1 MNASGSTSTLQS
13 DVGLCIMMHSMV
25 EKVFFYLDEQWYKE
39 CLPEAAEAVRAFR
52 GYGFESDLWVVE
64 SGDVLPD
71 PEYDA
76 LYIVDSERLLRQLQ
90 DLGAASCGYSHGGQ
104 TPGNGGLTPI
114 KRADYILMEPQW
126 VDRDSLVKI
135 WQRQRRLPWTILE
148 TARCEVREFVP
159 EDLEAIR
166 ALYDEEARRFLEAPS
181 EDTEKERKILEAYI
195 DRVYRLCGYGHWAV
209 ISRQTGE
216 LIGRIGFSFPNSSA
230 PGPAPDAT
238 FGYLVRKDM
247 RGKGIA
253 REVCAALI
261 EYGFSQLGFERI
273 GADTA
278 LSNTASAKIL
288 RSFGFREV
296 ARREDQRYYIL
307 NKKEWIY
314 IL

>member
-25 EKVFFYLDEQWYKE
+25 EKVFFYLEEQWYKE

-76 LYIVDSERLLRQLQ
+76 LYIADSERLLRQLQ
-90 DLGAASCGYSHGGQ
+90 DLGAASCGYSHS
-104 TPGNGGLTPI
+104 GNGGHAP

-148 TARCEVREFVP
+148 TARCVVREFVP

-166 ALYDEEARRFLEAPS
+166 ALYDEEAERFLEAPS

-253 REVCAALI
+253 QEVCAALI
-261 EYGFSQLGFERI
+261 DYGFSQLGFERI

-278 LSNTASAKIL
+278 LSNTVSDKIL

-307 NKKEWIY
+307 NKNEWSY

>member
-76 LYIVDSERLLRQLQ
+76 LYIADSERLLRQLQ

-230 PGPAPDAT
+230 PGPAPDAS
-238 FGYLVRKDM
+238 FGYLVRKDL

-253 REVCAALI
+253 REVCAAII

-278 LSNTASAKIL
+278 LSNNASDKIL

>member
-1 MNASGSTSTLQS
+1 
-13 DVGLCIMMHSMV
+13 MV
-25 EKVFFYLDEQWYKE
+25 EKVFFNLEEQWYKE
-39 CLPEAAEAVRAFR
+39 CLPEAAEAVRTFR

-64 SGDVLPD
+64 GGEELPA

-76 LYIVDSERLLRQLQ
+76 LYIADSERLLMQLQ
-90 DLGAASCGYSHGGQ
+90 DLGAAFCGYSHS
-104 TPGNGGLTPI
+104 GNRSQDL

-135 WQRQRRLPWTILE
+135 WQRQRHLPWTILE

-166 ALYDEEARRFLEAPS
+166 ALYDEDALKFLEAPS
-181 EDTEKERKILEAYI
+181 EDTEKERKILKAYI

-209 ISRQTGE
+209 LSRQTGE
-216 LIGRIGFSFPNSSA
+216 LVGRIGFSFPNSSA

-238 FGYLVRKDM
+238 FGYLVRKDW

-278 LSNTASAKIL
+278 LSNTASDKIL

-296 ARREDQRYYIL
+296 ARKEDQRYYIL
-307 NKKEWIY
+307 NKNEWSY

>member
-76 LYIVDSERLLRQLQ
+76 LYIADSERLLRQLQ
-90 DLGAASCGYSHGGQ
+90 DLGAASCGYSHS
-104 TPGNGGLTPI
+104 GNGGQAP
-114 KRADYILMEPQW
+114 KRVDYILMEPQW

-148 TARCEVREFVP
+148 TARCVVREFVP

-166 ALYDEEARRFLEAPS
+166 ALYDEEAERFLEAPS

-273 GADTA
+273 GADAA

-307 NKKEWIY
+307 NKNEWSY

>member
-76 LYIVDSERLLRQLQ
+76 LYIADSERLLRQLQ
-90 DLGAASCGYSHGGQ
+90 DLGAASCGYSHS
-104 TPGNGGLTPI
+104 GNGGQAP

-148 TARCEVREFVP
+148 TARCVVREFVP

-166 ALYDEEARRFLEAPS
+166 ALYDEEAERFLEAPS
-181 EDTEKERKILEAYI
+181 EDTEKERTILEAYI

-273 GADTA
+273 GADAA

-307 NKKEWIY
+307 NKNEWSY

>member
-76 LYIVDSERLLRQLQ
+76 LYIADSERLLRQLQ
-90 DLGAASCGYSHGGQ
+90 DLGAASCGYSHS
-104 TPGNGGLTPI
+104 GNGGQAP
-114 KRADYILMEPQW
+114 KRVDYILMEPQW

-148 TARCEVREFVP
+148 TARCVVREFVP

-166 ALYDEEARRFLEAPS
+166 ALYDEEAERFLEAPS

-230 PGPAPDAT
+230 PGPAPDAS

-273 GADTA
+273 GADAA

-307 NKKEWIY
+307 NKNEWSY

>member
-25 EKVFFYLDEQWYKE
+25 EKGFFYLDEQWYKE
-39 CLPEAAEAVRAFR
+39 CLPEAVEAVRAFR

-76 LYIVDSERLLRQLQ
+76 LYIADSERLLRQLQ
-90 DLGAASCGYSHGGQ
+90 DLGAASCGYSHS
-104 TPGNGGLTPI
+104 GNGGQAP

-166 ALYDEEARRFLEAPS
+166 ALYDEEAERFLEAPS

-261 EYGFSQLGFERI
+261 EYGFSQLGFELI

-278 LSNTASAKIL
+278 LSNNASDKIL

-307 NKKEWIY
+307 NKNEWSY

>member
-1 MNASGSTSTLQS
+1 MNGSVLTSALQT

-25 EKVFFYLDEQWYKE
+25 KKVIFYLEEQWYKE
-39 CLPEAAEAVRAFR
+39 CLPEAAEAVRTFK

-64 SGDVLPD
+64 GGEELPA
-71 PEYDA
+71 PEYDT
-76 LYIVDSERLLRQLQ
+76 LYIADSERLLRQLQ
-90 DLGAASCGYSHGGQ
+90 DPGAAFCGYSHS
-104 TPGNGGLTPI
+104 GNTSQNL

-135 WQRQRRLPWTILE
+135 WQRQRHLPWTILE

-166 ALYDEEARRFLEAPS
+166 ALYDEEAVRFLEAPS
-181 EDTEKERKILEAYI
+181 EDTAKEKKILEAYI

-209 ISRQTGE
+209 LSRQTGE
-216 LIGRIGFSFPNSSA
+216 LVGRIGFSFPNSSA
-230 PGPAPDAT
+230 PGPAPDAS
-238 FGYLVRKDM
+238 FGYMVRKDW

-278 LSNTASAKIL
+278 LSNTASDKIL

-307 NKKEWIY
+307 NKNEWSY

>member
-52 GYGFESDLWVVE
+52 EYGFESDLWVVE

-76 LYIVDSERLLRQLQ
+76 LYIADSERLLRQLQ
-90 DLGAASCGYSHGGQ
+90 DLGAASCGYSHS
-104 TPGNGGLTPI
+104 GNGGQAP

-148 TARCEVREFVP
+148 TARCVVREFVP

-166 ALYDEEARRFLEAPS
+166 ALYDEEAERFLEAPS

-230 PGPAPDAT
+230 PGPAPDAS

-261 EYGFSQLGFERI
+261 EYGFSQLGFELI

-278 LSNTASAKIL
+278 LSNTASDKIL

-307 NKKEWIY
+307 NKNEWSY

>member
-1 MNASGSTSTLQS
+1 MNASGFTCTLQS

-76 LYIVDSERLLRQLQ
+76 LYIADSERLLRQLQ
-90 DLGAASCGYSHGGQ
+90 DLGAASCGYSHS
-104 TPGNGGLTPI
+104 GNGGQAP

-148 TARCEVREFVP
+148 TARCVVREFVP

-166 ALYDEEARRFLEAPS
+166 ALYDEEAERFLEAPS

-261 EYGFSQLGFERI
+261 EYGFSQLGFELI

-278 LSNTASAKIL
+278 LSNNASDKIL

>member
-1 MNASGSTSTLQS
+1 MNASGFTCTLQS

-52 GYGFESDLWVVE
+52 EYGFESDLWVVE

-76 LYIVDSERLLRQLQ
+76 LYIADSERLLRQLQ
-90 DLGAASCGYSHGGQ
+90 DLGAASCGYSHS
-104 TPGNGGLTPI
+104 GNGGQAP

-148 TARCEVREFVP
+148 TARCVVREFVP

-166 ALYDEEARRFLEAPS
+166 ALYDEEAERFLEAPS

-216 LIGRIGFSFPNSSA
+216 LIGRIGFSFPDSSA
-230 PGPAPDAT
+230 PGPAPDAS

>member
-1 MNASGSTSTLQS
+1 MNASGITCTLQS

-76 LYIVDSERLLRQLQ
+76 LYIADSERLLRQLQ
-90 DLGAASCGYSHGGQ
+90 DLGAASCGYSHS
-104 TPGNGGLTPI
+104 GNGGQAP

-148 TARCEVREFVP
+148 TARCVVREFVP

-166 ALYDEEARRFLEAPS
+166 ALYDEEAERFLEAPS

-216 LIGRIGFSFPNSSA
+216 LIGRIGFSFPDSSA

-261 EYGFSQLGFERI
+261 EYGFSQLGFELI

-278 LSNTASAKIL
+278 LSNNASDKIL

-307 NKKEWIY
+307 NKNEWSY

>member
-1 MNASGSTSTLQS
+1 MNASGFTCTLQS

-76 LYIVDSERLLRQLQ
+76 LYIADSERLLRQLQ
-90 DLGAASCGYSHGGQ
+90 DLGAASCGYSHS
-104 TPGNGGLTPI
+104 GNGGQAP

-148 TARCEVREFVP
+148 TARCVVREFVP

-166 ALYDEEARRFLEAPS
+166 ALYDEEAERFLEAPS

-216 LIGRIGFSFPNSSA
+216 LIGRIGFSFPDSSA
-230 PGPAPDAT
+230 PGPAPDAS

-261 EYGFSQLGFERI
+261 EYGFSQLGFELI

-307 NKKEWIY
+307 NKNEWSY

>member
-76 LYIVDSERLLRQLQ
+76 LYIADSERLLRQLQ
-90 DLGAASCGYSHGGQ
+90 DLGAASCGYSHS
-104 TPGNGGLTPI
+104 GNGGQAP

-148 TARCEVREFVP
+148 TARCVVREFVP

-166 ALYDEEARRFLEAPS
+166 ALYDEEAERFLEAPS

-230 PGPAPDAT
+230 PGPAPDAS

-261 EYGFSQLGFERI
+261 EYGFSQLGFELI

-278 LSNTASAKIL
+278 LFNNASDKIL

-307 NKKEWIY
+307 NKNEWSY

>member
-1 MNASGSTSTLQS
+1 MNASGSTCTLQS

-76 LYIVDSERLLRQLQ
+76 LYIADSERLLRQLQ
-90 DLGAASCGYSHGGQ
+90 DLGAASCGYSHS
-104 TPGNGGLTPI
+104 GNGGQAP

-148 TARCEVREFVP
+148 TARCVVREFVP

-166 ALYDEEARRFLEAPS
+166 ALYDEEAERFLEAPS

-261 EYGFSQLGFERI
+261 EYGFSQLGFELI

-307 NKKEWIY
+307 NKNEWSY

>member
-52 GYGFESDLWVVE
+52 EYGFESDLWVVE

-76 LYIVDSERLLRQLQ
+76 LYIADSERLLRQLQ
-90 DLGAASCGYSHGGQ
+90 DLGAASCGYSHS
-104 TPGNGGLTPI
+104 GNGGQAP
-114 KRADYILMEPQW
+114 KRVDYILMEPQW

-148 TARCEVREFVP
+148 TARCVVREFVP

-166 ALYDEEARRFLEAPS
+166 ALYDEEAERFLEAPS

-273 GADTA
+273 GADAA

-307 NKKEWIY
+307 NKNEWSY